1 MKKLANNEL
10 LKEISTIKSEI
21 GDLQTLLLNLIKS
34 NDAKEADNIETIIEK
49 IINYYEQSEKLQLE
63 LINRNYNSQVVF
75 KDKIYKPI
83 ELLKIKETLM
93 MKKILYKTITTE
105 INDFSDKRLLNTS
118 LEAFQEFQT
127 VKSDLNEVYETL
139 EKYNK
144 GN

>member
-1 MKKLANNEL
+1 MKKLANSEL
-10 LKEISTIKSEI
+10 LKEISTIKSES

-34 NDAKEADNIETIIEK
+34 NDAQEADNIETIINK
-49 IINYYEQSEKLQLE
+49 IIKYFDQSEKLQLE

-118 LEAFQEFQT
+118 LEAFQAFQT
-127 VKSDLNEVYETL
+127 VKADLNEVYEIL
-139 EKYNK
+139 ETYNK